1 VPEGSATFYY
11 NDRAH
16 RPAALIQDQ
25 PRGLFTDFLIIF
37 NKDRSLPAQNNSD
50 DNNNNNNNNNNDNNN
65 NNNNNNNK
73 RIREWEENKQL
84 PLDLVLL
91 TSCALI

>member
-1 VPEGSATFYY
+1 MNWILPSIFNWVPEGPATFYQI
-11 NDRAH
+11 DRAH

-25 PRGLFTDFLIIF
+25 PRALFTDFLIIF
-37 NKDRSLPAQNNSD
+37 NKDHSLPAQNNS
-50 DNNNNNNNNNNDNNN
+50 NNNNNNNNND
-65 NNNNNNNK
+65 K

-91 TSCALI
+91 TRCAVI